1 MAHDRQSG
9 LEASRYGHRCARAI
23 SKAIGAEMV
32 GKKSNECIWKGQ
44 QVVIKTARSQ
54 TTSVGVLY
62 NMVDRIKAVLGAFE
76 QDDGSYRVMELPI
89 ERCAAIMRPTRSQG
103 RSAGRVGMIDRKV
116 FEDEGRLVGIVEIDD
131 SVE

>member
-1 MAHDRQSG
+1 MAQDRQSG

-23 SKAIGAEMV
+23 AKAIGAEMI
-32 GKKSNECIWKGQ
+32 GEKSNECIWNGQ

-62 NMVDRIKAVLGAFE
+62 HMVDRVKAVLGAFE

-89 ERCAAIMRPTRSQG
+89 ERCASNMRPTRSQG
-103 RSAGRVGMIDRKV
+103 PSAGRVGMIDRKV
-116 FEDEGRLVGIVEIDD
+116 FEDEGRLVGMVDVDD